1 MPRLHV
7 IGAVFQRNFWSY
19 FSGVIGYL
27 FIVVFVLAAS
37 QFAFSEQFFTNN
49 LANLDQLNKYF
60 PFLLLF
66 IVPAITM
73 GVWAEEK
80 KLGTDE
86 LLFTL
91 PVSDVEVLVAK
102 YLAVVAVYTVVLL
115 FSMAICLVL
124 QFIGSPDWG
133 LIATTYFGYWLAG
146 CALLSAGMVAS
157 FLTNS
162 STVAFVLGT
171 VICAVPVFIGQIPA
185 PSGLVSSRLTEIP
198 VIGGLFRGIGHMLT
212 YIADNRLLEHL
223 SIAGQFQPFGIGMV
237 PLVSVLYFASFTGL
251 MLYLNLVLI
260 GERHW
265 AGGARGTNMS
275 LQYAVRTVCLAL
287 ILFSVN
293 VVLANV
299 NWRLDRTSERLYT
312 LTDTTAKLL
321 RETTADRPVTIQAFV
336 SQDVPREYVAVRTS
350 LLGLL
355 AQFQSYKHINVRVVN
370 VSPFSKEADEAKQY
384 GIEPRKVQSERG
396 GRISVDDVFL
406 GLVVNSGANEV
417 IVPFLDTAIPIEYE
431 LTRSVRTAA
440 KETRRTVGILDT
452 DAKLNG
458 GFDFQSGRSSPEWRI
473 VAELKKQYKVETVP
487 ANMPIDEK
495 KYDVVLA
502 VLPSSLDQ
510 QGLQNF
516 VDYVKT
522 GRPVLIFDDP
532 FPAFN
537 PGAAPRQPKPRPGG
551 MFGGGMPPE
560 QKADGGKATSLVNL
574 LGIQWIYDRVVWDKT
589 ILVLH
594 PEYADVVRPEMVAI
608 SRKSGMDEA
617 FSPRSE
623 ITNGLQELLCFFAG
637 TLEKREG
644 TKLKFEPLLRTGR
657 TSGLLMWDDFVESSM
672 FGGLNVKENPRRPID
687 DLEHVVAAEIQSEKD
702 AKEKI
707 HAIYVADSDIISDW
721 FFMVRERRMYGLDLD
736 NVNFVLNAVDS
747 LAGDEDFIALRK
759 RRPKHRTLTRVEQET
774 SKFIEQSAKERES
787 AAEEA
792 KLALDK
798 AKDELKKKVKTIQD
812 DESLDEIE
820 KFQRLA
826 IAQQEEQRKLDV
838 QQAEIDQKKER
849 TIDEIRARTEREVR
863 QIEHRYYLL
872 ATVIPPIPAVL
883 WGFVFWIMRLLKEK
897 SEVPPTRRRAAA

>member
-1 MPRLHV
+1 MLRRHV

-27 FIVVFVLAAS
+27 FIVAFVLAGALL
-37 QFAFSEQFFTNN
+37 AFREQFFTNN
-49 LANLDQLNKYF
+49 LANLDQLNSYF
-60 PFLLLF
+60 PHLLLF
-66 IVPAITM
+66 IIPAITM

-91 PVSDVEVLVAK
+91 PVSDLEVLIGK
-102 YLAVVAVYTVVLL
+102 YLSVVAVYSVVLV
-115 FSMAICLVL
+115 FSLTHCLVL
-124 QFIGSPDWG
+124 EWIGDPDWG

-171 VICAVPVFIGQIPA
+171 VICAVPVFIGQIPM
-185 PSGLVSSRLTEIP
+185 SVRLA
-198 VIGGLFRGIGHMLT
+198 RWIGH
-212 YIADNRLLEHL
+212 DRLFEQL
-223 SIAGQFQPFGIGMV
+223 SVAGQFQPFGTGVI
-237 PLVSVLYFASFTGL
+237 PLTGVLYFVSFAGL

-275 LQYAVRTVCLAL
+275 LQYVVRTVSLAL
-287 ILFSVN
+287 ILFSTN

-299 NWRLDRTSERLYT
+299 SRRLDMTSERLYT
-312 LTDTTAKLL
+312 LTPTTTRLL
-321 RETTADRPVTIQAFV
+321 GEITADRPVTIQAFV
-336 SQDVPREYVAVRTS
+336 SQSVPREYVAVRTS

-355 AQFQSYKHINVRVVN
+355 AQYQQYKHINVRVVQ
-370 VSPFSKEADEAKQY
+370 VAPFSAEADEAKQY

-396 GRISVDDVFL
+396 GRINVDDVFL
-406 GLVVNSGANEV
+406 GFVVNSGANEV
-417 IVPFLDTAIPIEYE
+417 VVPFVDTAIPIEYE

-440 KETRRTVGILDT
+440 KETRRVVGILDT

-458 GFDFQSGRSSPEWRI
+458 GFDFQSGRSNPEWRI
-473 VAELKKQYKVETVP
+473 VAELKKQYKVETVSP
-487 ANMPIDEK
+487 TSPIDTQ
-495 KYDVVLA
+495 KYDVLLA

-510 QGLQNF
+510 QGLQNL

-522 GRPVLIFDDP
+522 GKPVLIFDDP

-537 PGAAPRQPKPRPGG
+537 PGMSPRQPKPRPGG

-560 QKADGGKATSLVNL
+560 QKADGGKATTLVNL

-594 PEYADVVRPEMVAI
+594 PEYADVVRPEMVAV
-608 SRKSGMDEA
+608 SKKSGMEEA

-623 ITNGLQELLCFFAG
+623 ITNGLQELLLFFSG
-637 TLEKREG
+637 TIEKREG
-644 TKLKFEPLLRTGR
+644 TKLKFEPLLRTGKI
-657 TSGLLMWDDFVESSM
+657 SGLLEWDDFVRPSF
-672 FGGLNVKENPRRPID
+672 FGGIDVVENPRRPVD

-702 AKEKI
+702 AKDKI
-707 HAIYVADSDIISDW
+707 HVIYVADSDIISDW

-736 NVNFVLNAVDS
+736 NVNFVLNAVDKLS
-747 LAGDEDFIALRK
+747 GDEDFIALRK
-759 RRPKHRTLTRVEQET
+759 RRPKHRTLTTVEKET
-774 SKFIEQSAKERES
+774 SKFIEQSAKERET

-792 KLALDK
+792 KQALDK
-798 AKDELKKKVKTIQD
+798 AKSELKKKVEAIQK
-812 DESLDEIE
+812 DESLDDVE

-826 IAQQEEQRKLDV
+826 IAQEEENRKLAV

-849 TIDEIRARTEREVR
+849 TIDEIRARTERQVR

-872 ATVIPPIPAVL
+872 ATLIPPIPAVVL
-883 WGFVFWIMRLLKEK
+883 GLLFYMMRLAKEK
-897 SEVPPTRRRAAA
+897 SEVPPSRRRAA